1 MNLIKIILL
10 IIFTNLLISC
20 ADYKTKKSTQVE
32 EKTYYTSNGFAL
44 IYSHDLY
51 VQKVI
56 NKKLNNKKIEGI
68 IVGKAIYDG
77 DIQLDELA
85 KEIDA

>member
-10 IIFTNLLISC
+10 IILANLLITC

-44 IYSHDLY
+44 IYSNDLY
-51 VQKVI
+51 AQKLI
-56 NKKLNNKKIEGI
+56 NKKL
-68 IVGKAIYDG
+68 
-77 DIQLDELA
+77 
-85 KEIDA
+85 